1 MEARKKA
8 TKTYA
13 PIKEEKLI
21 YEFHGLFIEKTRDH
35 KRTYAKTIEETI
47 VGLKTLLQDLSK
59 DNDPELNLLNWQD
72 HLKKITKEHP
82 ELNREQAIKK
92 AKSLFKP
99 FKMFNAMTKLWKE
112 IIGKQIKLSNWPK
125 TKKGTLEH
133 LIKYLESKLN
143 TMNNK

>member
-1 MEARKKA
+1 M
-8 TKTYA
+8 
-13 PIKEEKLI
+13 
-21 YEFHGLFIEKTRDH
+21 
-35 KRTYAKTIEETI
+35 
-47 VGLKTLLQDLSK
+47 QDLSK

-92 AKSLFKP
+92 AKSSYKP
-99 FKMFNAMTKLWKE
+99 FKMFTAMTKLWKE
-112 IIGKQIKLSNWPK
+112 IIGKQINLSNWPEK
-125 TKKGTLEH
+125 QKYLEH